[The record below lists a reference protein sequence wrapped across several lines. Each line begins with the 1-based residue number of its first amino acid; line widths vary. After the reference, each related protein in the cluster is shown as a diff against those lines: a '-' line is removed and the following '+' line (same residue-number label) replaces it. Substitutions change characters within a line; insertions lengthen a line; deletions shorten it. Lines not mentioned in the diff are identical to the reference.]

1 MDQQTISCLKDH
13 LILSSHWS
21 HTMFLK
27 KEFFHPNLT
36 TSTKDDPPPLKDCL
50 VEKKLVVHVHIMGN
64 EAII

>member
-1 MDQQTISCLKDH
+1 
-13 LILSSHWS
+13 
-21 HTMFLK
+21 MFLK